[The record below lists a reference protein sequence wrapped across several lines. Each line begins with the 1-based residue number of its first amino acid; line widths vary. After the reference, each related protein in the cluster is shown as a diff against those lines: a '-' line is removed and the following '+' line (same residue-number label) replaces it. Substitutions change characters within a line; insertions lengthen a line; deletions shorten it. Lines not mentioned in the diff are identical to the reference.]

1 MPPNLQ
7 EVKLKFSRRQSA
19 KVMGT
24 LAEKGL
30 PKEGDR
36 VQGIMVT
43 NQKDGS
49 TKVVAP
55 EDLAKFTPLRLG
67 SIRSRLNVPFA
78 GSIDTLR
85 LFLNEM
91 FAGVTETTSAEDATD
106 GSNGSEKERSTTTFC
121 LQGEQVRAAHFQS
134 SYAYVSRA
142 LIFLCAA
149 LSKRR

>member
-19 KVMGT
+19 KVMGI

-67 SIRSRLNVPFA
+67 SIRSRLHVPFA

-91 FAGVTETTSAEDATD
+91 FAGVTETTSVEEATD
-106 GSNGSEKERSTTTFC
+106 ASNGGDNELTTTTFS
-121 LQGEQVRAAHFQS
+121 LQGDQVRAVDSDSSNAHI
-134 SYAYVSRA
+134 SRA
-142 LIFLCAA
+142 LISCFP
-149 LSKRR
+149 LSKCR